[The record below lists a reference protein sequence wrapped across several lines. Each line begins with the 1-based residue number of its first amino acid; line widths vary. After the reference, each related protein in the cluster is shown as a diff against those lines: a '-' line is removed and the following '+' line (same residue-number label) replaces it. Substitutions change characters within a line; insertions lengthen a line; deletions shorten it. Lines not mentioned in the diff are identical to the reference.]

1 MTAKGRKPPG
11 DARVWAVIAGGGTG
25 GHVVP
30 AIAIAQA
37 LVARGHS
44 KSSILFVGSSRGIER
59 RMVPSSGF
67 ELVAL
72 PGRGIARRL
81 STANVK
87 AVAGLLAGFLRA
99 LELLRK
105 RRPSVVVVVGGYAS
119 VPAAAAGILLRVPIV
134 VAEQNAVPGLAN
146 RISGRFAAA
155 CAVSFPGTRLPRSVT
170 TGNPVRSEIAEAD
183 RSREGTAQARQ
194 ALGIDVDT
202 VVVAAV
208 GGSLGALRVNEAVF
222 SLVSSWAARSGITV
236 YHVVGERDWGEFSK
250 RQLPAGSVIEY
261 RRVRFEDRMDLLLRG
276 SDLLISRAGATT
288 VAEIAVVGVAS
299 ILIPLSGSPGDH
311 QTYNARFLADA
322 GAASVI
328 ADSELDG
335 ATLAEAVETLTSEPG
350 RIEEMASAARALGRP
365 DAADSVARLAEK
377 HARA

>member
-1 MTAKGRKPPG
+1 MTPQGRKAPA

-30 AIAIAQA
+30 AIAIARA

-44 KSSILFVGSSRGIER
+44 ESSILFVGSSRGIEC
-59 RMVPSSGF
+59 RMVPSAGF

-81 STANVK
+81 TAANMK
-87 AVAGLLAGFLRA
+87 AVAGLLLGFLRA
-99 LELLRK
+99 LELLRR

-134 VAEQNAVPGLAN
+134 VSEQNAVPGLAN

-155 CAVSFPGTRLPRSVT
+155 CAVSFPGTLLPRAVT

-183 RSREGTAQARQ
+183 TSPEGKAQARR

-202 VVVAAV
+202 VVIAAV

-222 SLVSSWAARSGITV
+222 SLASSWSARSAITV
-236 YHVVGERDWGEFSK
+236 YHVVGDRDWDEFSR
-250 RQLPAGSVIEY
+250 RQPPAGSVIDY
-261 RRVRFEDRMDLLLRG
+261 RRVRFEDRMDLLLRA

-299 ILIPLSGSPGDH
+299 ILIPLSGSPGNH

-328 ADSELDG
+328 ADSDVDG
-335 ATLAEAVETLTSEPG
+335 ATLAEAVEALISQPG
-350 RIEEMASAARALGRP
+350 RIKEMANAARALGRP
-365 DAADSVARLAEK
+365 DAADSVARLAER

>member
-1 MTAKGRKPPG
+1 MTPQGRKAPA

-30 AIAIAQA
+30 AIAIARA

-44 KSSILFVGSSRGIER
+44 ESSILFVGSSRGIEC
-59 RMVPSSGF
+59 RMVPSAGF

-81 STANVK
+81 TAANMK
-87 AVAGLLAGFLRA
+87 AVAGLLLGFLRA
-99 LELLRK
+99 LELLRR

-134 VAEQNAVPGLAN
+134 VSEQNAVPGLAN

-155 CAVSFPGTRLPRSVT
+155 CAVSFPGTLLPRAVT

-183 RSREGTAQARQ
+183 TSPEGKAQARR

-202 VVVAAV
+202 VVIAAV

-222 SLVSSWAARSGITV
+222 SLASSWSARSAITV
-236 YHVVGERDWGEFSK
+236 YHVVGERDWDEFSR
-250 RQLPAGSVIEY
+250 RQPLAGSVIDY
-261 RRVRFEDRMDLLLRG
+261 RRVRFEDRMDLLLRA

-299 ILIPLSGSPGDH
+299 ILIPLSGSPGNH

-328 ADSELDG
+328 ADSDVDG
-335 ATLAEAVETLTSEPG
+335 ATLAEAVEALISQPG
-350 RIEEMASAARALGRP
+350 RIKEMANAARALGRP
-365 DAADSVARLAEK
+365 DAADSVARLAER

>member
-1 MTAKGRKPPG
+1 MTPQGRKAPA

-30 AIAIAQA
+30 AIAIARA

-44 KSSILFVGSSRGIER
+44 ESSILFVGSSRGIEC
-59 RMVPSSGF
+59 RMVPSAGF

-81 STANVK
+81 TAANMK
-87 AVAGLLAGFLRA
+87 AVAGLLLGFLRA
-99 LELLRK
+99 LELLRR

-134 VAEQNAVPGLAN
+134 VSEQNAVPGLAN

-155 CAVSFPGTRLPRSVT
+155 CAVSFPGTLLPRAVT

-183 RSREGTAQARQ
+183 TSPEGKAQARR

-202 VVVAAV
+202 VVIAAV

-222 SLVSSWAARSGITV
+222 SLASSWSARSAITV
-236 YHVVGERDWGEFSK
+236 YHVVGERDWDEFSR
-250 RQLPAGSVIEY
+250 RQPLAGSVIDY
-261 RRVRFEDRMDLLLRG
+261 RRVRFEDRMDLLLRA

-299 ILIPLSGSPGDH
+299 ILIPLSGSPGNH

-322 GAASVI
+322 GAACVI
-328 ADSELDG
+328 ADSDVDG
-335 ATLAEAVETLTSEPG
+335 ATLAEAVEALISQPG
-350 RIEEMASAARALGRP
+350 RIKEMANAARALGRP
-365 DAADSVARLAEK
+365 DAADSVARLAER